1 MFPKQEFINKDIE
14 RQIQELAEQRQLLAA
29 KEDLANHKSNLR
41 RARGIT
47 VGTAFG
53 GVTEITMRSQGDEFL
68 YAILQPV
75 EVTELIHQLAGN
87 IGCHISIKP
96 RDDFASWRMWKND
109 ETLKLGT
116 RDPFDPHPPHPNDMA
131 VFNDVGAKLPPPEV
145 QPGLKVQLDDK
156 NDSES
161 VAVKK
166 TINKRKS
173 KRTADPT

>member
-1 MFPKQEFINKDIE
+1 MFNKPDFINKDIE
-14 RQIQELAEQRQLLAA
+14 RQIQELTEQRQLLAA
-29 KEDLANHKSNLR
+29 KEDLENHKSNLR

-87 IGCHISIKP
+87 IGCHISIRP

-131 VFNDVGAKLPPPEV
+131 PFNNVGAQLPPPEK
-145 QPGLKVQLDDK
+145 QPGMSVQQ
-156 NDSES
+156 NNTENNET